1 MRSRLPRTPD
11 GAGDVKRTH
20 VSEKPI
26 DALVAKP
33 ALLPDH
39 PMKPNGFWYEV
50 DGDWQWWCAGEE
62 LGWLEGRKLY
72 ELTLDPAA
80 RLLEIRT
87 VAEIDA
93 FHAEYSRPLDGSRY
107 SMYPEWGRVAERY
120 DGIEIAPYLWERRL
134 ATEFMWYYGWDC
146 ASGCLWNPRGSTVRL
161 VCDSIAL
168 PKEVPEETN
177 A

>member
-1 MRSRLPRTPD
+1 MT
-11 GAGDVKRTH
+11 RTH

-33 ALLPDH
+33 ALLSAH

-50 DGDWQWWCAGEE
+50 DRDWQRWCESE
-62 LGWLEGRKLY
+62 QPDWIEGRRLY
-72 ELTLDPAA
+72 DLTLDPAV

-87 VAEIDA
+87 VVEIDA
-93 FHAEYSRPLDGSRY
+93 FHAEYTRPMYGSRY
-107 SMYPEWGRVAERY
+107 SMYPEWGRVAEQY

-134 ATEFMWYYGWDC
+134 ATEFTWYYGWDC

-168 PKEVPEETN
+168 PKEVPEETH